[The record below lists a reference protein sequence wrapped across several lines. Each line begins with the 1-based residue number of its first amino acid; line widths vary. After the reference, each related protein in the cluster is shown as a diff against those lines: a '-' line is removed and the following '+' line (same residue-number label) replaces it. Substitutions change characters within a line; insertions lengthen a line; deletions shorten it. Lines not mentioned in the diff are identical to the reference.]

1 VSARVRLIAAG
12 VLVVL
17 IVAGIGLAFTSG
29 GGSGSNDPTVGKLKI
44 TGQYVTAS
52 ENAVSSVYFTV
63 KNNGPEDTLLSVTTN
78 ASDTASI
85 HQDVT
90 KGNSSSMQLL
100 QDLTIP
106 PNGELVM
113 KPGAYH
119 VMITNLTKPL
129 EKGSTVS
136 VTLKFA
142 KAGSVTF
149 DAPVRSIIDAANQ

>member
-1 VSARVRLIAAG
+1 VSARIRLLAAAAL
-12 VLVVL
+12 VILVVG
-17 IVAGIGLAFTSG
+17 AIGLAYASG
-29 GGSGSNDPTVGKLKI
+29 GGSEGGKPSVGKLQI
-44 TGQYVTAS
+44 TGQYVTSS
-52 ENAVSSVYFTV
+52 ENQVSSVYFTV
-63 KNNGPEDTLLSVTTN
+63 KNHGAEDTLLTVSTN

-106 PNGELVM
+106 ANGELVM

-119 VMITNLTKPL
+119 VMITNLSQPL
-129 EKGSTVS
+129 KTGTSVS
-136 VTLKFA
+136 VTLRFA

-149 DAPVRSIIDAANQ
+149 DAPVRSIIDTANQ

>member
-1 VSARVRLIAAG
+1 
-12 VLVVL
+12 
-17 IVAGIGLAFTSG
+17 
-29 GGSGSNDPTVGKLKI
+29 
-44 TGQYVTAS
+44 
-52 ENAVSSVYFTV
+52 
-63 KNNGPEDTLLSVTTN
+63 
-78 ASDTASI
+78 
-85 HQDVT
+85 
-90 KGNSSSMQLL
+90 MQLL